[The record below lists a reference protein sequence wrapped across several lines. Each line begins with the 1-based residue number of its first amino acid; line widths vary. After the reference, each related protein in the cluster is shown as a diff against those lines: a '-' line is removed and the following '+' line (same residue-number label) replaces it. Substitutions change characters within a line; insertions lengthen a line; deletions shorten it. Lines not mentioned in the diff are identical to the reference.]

1 MKYETYRLKSH
12 KNYTKN
18 NDGTEIRVLNSKIDH
33 LISLLNIAIRKLG
46 GQ

>member
-1 MKYETYRLKSH
+1 MKYEIYRLKSH

-18 NDGTEIRVLNSKIDH
+18 DDKTEVRILNNKIDH
-33 LISLLNIAIRKLG
+33 LISLLNITIRRLG